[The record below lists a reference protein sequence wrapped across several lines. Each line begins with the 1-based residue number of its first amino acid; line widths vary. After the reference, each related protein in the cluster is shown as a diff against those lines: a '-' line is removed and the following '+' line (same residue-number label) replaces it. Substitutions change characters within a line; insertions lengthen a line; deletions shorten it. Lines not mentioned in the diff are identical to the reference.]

1 MNSRILALWGLYLFL
16 MIACGK
22 EFKVN
27 SNPVASSALH
37 EGDPTQTKKSG
48 APDAVAE
55 DVGQFYRVKSRT
67 KNNNNHARN
76 ITLNKKEYKVE
87 RERLSISK
95 VTYDF
100 KDDQMTLRGQLLFNT
115 QTENFAMSGKIKNGL
130 IDLIVTDSKSA
141 FAEKLKARATCYS
154 LSSNENKTQCGNFF
168 IDFYYLDQGTFYTEQ
183 LIPKQEASS
192 EKKNDQDKQ
201 DKDEKEISPEAKES
215 AASAEAVTE
224 GQAGYFVGDA
234 SKDIVELFPLISQET
249 QEQAQ
254 PPQKLPTPPTSPKP
268 PAKQPLPAPRAPV
281 KPQPPSSPPKPAATK
296 PKQGRPVNQAIGGLG
311 GNQGPGRL
319 QNASSLLEVFNR
331 LGRTSGFQL
340 LNTEG
345 EKYFGTWD
353 MIQLIQKMGL
363 WVRDHVP
370 GQVLSIGNITSR
382 HGGPQ
387 MGQVSHQNGL
397 DADIAYFTPSQTMEA
412 VVDIN
417 SNKLNPNILLD
428 DQWKLFKQL
437 ISTEMV
443 NIIIVDPIVKKSICQ
458 RAVKLGEINS
468 PNDNNLGAR
477 TLKRLYVDEGH
488 YRQHSNHFH
497 VRIWCSSFDRACKP
511 QDPEINDQALGC
523 DLSP

>member
-27 SNPVASSALH
+27 SNPVASSALL
-37 EGDPTQTKKSG
+37 EGDPTQAKKSG
-48 APDAVAE
+48 EVDALAE

-67 KNNNNHARN
+67 KNNNNQARS

-87 RERLSISK
+87 RERLSFSK

-100 KDDQMTLRGQLLFNT
+100 KDGQMTLRGQLLFNT
-115 QTENFAMSGKIKNGL
+115 QNENFEMSGKTKNGL
-130 IDLIVTDSKSA
+130 VDLIVTDSKSA
-141 FAEKLKARATCYS
+141 LAEKLKARATCYS
-154 LSSNENKTQCGNFF
+154 LSSNENGTQCGNFF

-192 EKKNDQDKQ
+192 EKKNDQDK
-201 DKDEKEISPEAKES
+201 EAKEISPETKES
-215 AASAEAVTE
+215 AATAEAVTE
-224 GQAGYFVGDA
+224 GQTGYFVGDA

-249 QEQAQ
+249 QEPAP
-254 PPQKLPTPPTSPKP
+254 PPQKSPTPPASPKP
-268 PAKQPLPAPRAPV
+268 PLKPPVTTPRVPVNPPA
-281 KPQPPSSPPKPAATK
+281 SLPPKPTATK

-311 GNQGPGRL
+311 GNQGDGRL

-340 LNTEG
+340 LNTDS

-370 GQVLSIGNITSR
+370 GQVLSVGNITSR

-387 MGQVSHQNGL
+387 RGQVSHQNGL

-412 VVDIN
+412 VVDIK
-417 SNKLNPNILLD
+417 SNKLNSNILLD

-443 NIIIVDPIVKKSICQ
+443 NIIIVDPTVKKSICQ

-488 YRQHSNHFH
+488 DRQHSNHFH

-511 QDPEINDQALGC
+511 QDPEINDQDLGC